1 MIYDNH
7 LHSQKG
13 RNKMEKIVNNDG
25 YLRSGLM
32 DIAAQLLTV
41 CNETG
46 ATNIQ
51 LITSPWKE
59 GKGITILAKVGDKP
73 VLSMKMDTDYEKE

>member
-1 MIYDNH
+1 
-7 LHSQKG
+7 
-13 RNKMEKIVNNDG
+13 
-25 YLRSGLM
+25 M

-59 GKGITILAKVGDKP
+59 GKGITLLAKVGDKP

>member
-1 MIYDNH
+1 MSMD
-7 LHSQKG
+7 
-13 RNKMEKIVNNDG
+13 KIVNNEG

-32 DIAAQLLTV
+32 DIARKLLTV

-59 GKGITILAKVGDKP
+59 GKGITLLAKAGDKP
-73 VLSMKMDTDYEKE
+73 VLSMKMDTAYEEV

>member
-1 MIYDNH
+1 MNMD
-7 LHSQKG
+7 
-13 RNKMEKIVNNDG
+13 KIVNNEG
-25 YLRSGLM
+25 YLRSRLM
-32 DIAAQLLTV
+32 DIAGQLLTV

-59 GKGITILAKVGDKP
+59 
-73 VLSMKMDTDYEKE
+73 

>member
-1 MIYDNH
+1 MNMD
-7 LHSQKG
+7 
-13 RNKMEKIVNNDG
+13 KIVNNEG

-32 DIAAQLLTV
+32 DIAGQLLTV

-46 ATNIQ
+46 TTNIQ

-59 GKGITILAKVGDKP
+59 GKGIALLAKVGDKP
-73 VLSMKMDTDYEKE
+73 VLSMKMDTSYEKE

>member
-1 MIYDNH
+1 MD
-7 LHSQKG
+7 
-13 RNKMEKIVNNDG
+13 KIINNEG

-59 GKGITILAKVGDKP
+59 GKGITLLVKAGDKP
-73 VLSMKMDTDYEKE
+73 VLSMKMDTAYEEE

>member
-1 MIYDNH
+1 
-7 LHSQKG
+7 
-13 RNKMEKIVNNDG
+13 MEKIVNNDG

-73 VLSMKMDTDYEKE
+73 VLSMKMDTDYEET